1 MRQSLSCA
9 VARLQE
15 TEKKNRLNVL
25 CVTGK
30 LWDEMT
36 TNHFFGGWEGVC
48 ALRKKKKK
56 EKKEGKTWRAECA
69 WSEPCVASG
78 CGRGSPPVWEEH
90 WRLVQLR
97 IESCN
102 VSSSLFY
109 WLQQLICYPLY
120 KLCIYKY
127 NTMVT
132 FPYKTKVMH
141 GLGNFLLFHF

>member
-1 MRQSLSCA
+1 
-9 VARLQE
+9 
-15 TEKKNRLNVL
+15 
-25 CVTGK
+25 
-30 LWDEMT
+30 MT
-36 TNHFFGGWEGVC
+36 TNHFFGGWGGVC
-48 ALRKKKKK
+48 ALGKRKKKKK
-56 EKKEGKTWRAECA
+56 GKHGGR
-69 WSEPCVASG
+69 SVSG
-78 CGRGSPPVWEEH
+78 QNPVWRVYVGGGALLCERNIGV
-90 WRLVQLR
+90 WC
-97 IESCN
+97 SYKTCN